1 MHKLTRHLLALTC
14 ALAAALV
21 LAQPRPAFA
30 ETKTHIVQGGEYLT
44 KIAQSY
50 GVQIND
56 ILKANNLKS
65 DKIFVGQTLIIPIG
79 TGANI
84 PGTRTHI
91 VKRGDTLSKIGR
103 TYGLPWNTIAKHNGL
118 ATPSIYTGQVLLIP
132 ASAAQ
137 AVVLPLPGATPGPP
151 APVTPPETALTL
163 DLQGS
168 RPHQDIINAVYVAAS
183 EFSEDMDDWIQ
194 SAGLA
199 YIYGDRRAGYM
210 GPVLGTL
217 PQLTVERQN
226 AIIRTLDLPTFELGG
241 AAFRASRHRPSDISG
256 GKAPLVPW
264 NVQADKKWILIDLSD
279 QMLYNFV
286 DKTKVRQTK
295 VSTGR
300 ASFPT
305 IQGTFSIYVKFEK
318 QDMKGEDYDLKDVP
332 WTMFFYAGYGLHGT
346 YWHNDF
352 GTPHSHGCVNMPTPE
367 AEWTYSWAPLGTPVV
382 VQK

>member
-1 MHKLTRHLLALTC
+1 MPTYIKHLLALTC
-14 ALAAALV
+14 ALTAALV
-21 LAQPRPAFA
+21 LAQPRTVHA
-30 ETKTHIVQGGEYLT
+30 ETKTHVVQSGEYLT
-44 KIAQSY
+44 KIAQQY
-50 GVQIND
+50 GIPIAE

-65 DKIFVGQTLIIPIG
+65 DKILVGQTLLIPIG
-79 TGANI
+79 TGANV

-103 TYGLPWNTIAKHNGL
+103 TYGMPWNTIAKHNGL
-118 ATPSIYTGQVLLIP
+118 PTPAIHTGQVLLIP

-137 AVVLPLPGATPGPP
+137 AAVVPLPGATPGAP
-151 APVTPPETALTL
+151 APVAAAETPLTL

-168 RPHQDIINAVYVAAS
+168 RPHQDIINAIYVASS

-199 YIYGDRRAGYM
+199 YIYGDRRAAYT
-210 GPVLGTL
+210 GPALGTL
-217 PQLTVERQN
+217 PQLTVDRQN

-256 GKAPLVPW
+256 GKTPLVPW
-264 NVQADKKWILIDLSD
+264 NVQADKKWILVDLSD
-279 QMLYNFV
+279 QMVYNFV

-300 ASFPT
+300 AAFPT
-305 IQGTFSIYVKFEK
+305 IQGTFNLYVKFEK
-318 QDMKGEDYDLKDVP
+318 RDMKGEDYDLKDVP
-332 WTMFFYAGYGLHGT
+332 WAMFFYAGYGLHGT

-352 GTPHSHGCVNMPTPE
+352 GTPRSHGCVNMPTPE
-367 AEWTYSWAPLGTPVV
+367 AEWTYRWAPLGTPVV